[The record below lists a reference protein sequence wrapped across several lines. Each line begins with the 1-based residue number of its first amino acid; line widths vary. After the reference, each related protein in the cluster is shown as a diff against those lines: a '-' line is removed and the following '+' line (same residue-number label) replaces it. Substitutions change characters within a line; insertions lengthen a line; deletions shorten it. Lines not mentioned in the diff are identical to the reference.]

1 MTHFRHSSCVA
12 LPLFC
17 ERVILP
23 RLVTGRKPTGRELQ
37 VLVEL
42 LAEQKAIFEADPAAA
57 KKLLA
62 VGEKPSDP
70 ALPAADLAA
79 ATVLAN
85 VLLNH
90 DEAVTRR

>member
-1 MTHFRHSSCVA
+1 M
-12 LPLFC
+12 
-17 ERVILP
+17 
-23 RLVTGRKPTGRELQ
+23 TGRKPTGRELQ

-62 VGEKPSDP
+62 VREKPSDP

>member
-1 MTHFRHSSCVA
+1 M
-12 LPLFC
+12 
-17 ERVILP
+17 
-23 RLVTGRKPTGRELQ
+23 
-37 VLVEL
+37 
-42 LAEQKAIFEADPAAA
+42 AEQKAIFEADPAAA